1 MTPKIPARF
10 VRIRKDDGGF
20 LHFRECEV
28 LGYQPE
34 SEELAFLRD
43 QMEQKQQRLADGQA
57 AANLKLSEG
66 RTGYITNIDSHII
79 FVDTEKYSQTLVRT
93 LSDGGYEGGERR
105 IVKAA
110 VLPSDRVLEIGTA
123 VGVVS
128 MTAAEIVSP
137 SHVLTYD
144 ANPAIVAD
152 ARRNFVANGMGEIN
166 ANVGVM
172 RNRSRWSE
180 DETEIEFF
188 VSRDFW
194 ASRLFAKPND
204 PDIASVVQ
212 VPPVCL
218 ESKIAEHQA
227 NVLICDIEGGEADLL
242 DGANLEPIRLILMEI
257 HYWAMGRQRIDNM
270 IRYLISKG
278 FNVNF
283 DHTTKN
289 IVLLDRT
296 L

>member
-1 MTPKIPARF
+1 
-10 VRIRKDDGGF
+10 
-20 LHFRECEV
+20 
-28 LGYQPE
+28 
-34 SEELAFLRD
+34 
-43 QMEQKQQRLADGQA
+43 
-57 AANLKLSEG
+57 
-66 RTGYITNIDSHII
+66 
-79 FVDTEKYSQTLVRT
+79 
-93 LSDGGYEGGERR
+93 
-105 IVKAA
+105 
-110 VLPSDRVLEIGTA
+110 
-123 VGVVS
+123 
-128 MTAAEIVSP
+128 
-137 SHVLTYD
+137 
-144 ANPAIVAD
+144 
-152 ARRNFVANGMGEIN
+152 
-166 ANVGVM
+166 M
-172 RNRSRWSE
+172 RNRSRWSD

-212 VPPVCL
+212 VPLVCL